1 MTSAMR
7 KNGTLT
13 SSMEVEKENMNVQN
27 HSKNLSI
34 SSFSSREKQGQ
45 DAIANELSKNYF
57 LNSK

>member
-1 MTSAMR
+1 
-7 KNGTLT
+7 
-13 SSMEVEKENMNVQN
+13 MEVEKENMNVQN

-34 SSFSSREKQGQ
+34 SSYSSREKQGQ